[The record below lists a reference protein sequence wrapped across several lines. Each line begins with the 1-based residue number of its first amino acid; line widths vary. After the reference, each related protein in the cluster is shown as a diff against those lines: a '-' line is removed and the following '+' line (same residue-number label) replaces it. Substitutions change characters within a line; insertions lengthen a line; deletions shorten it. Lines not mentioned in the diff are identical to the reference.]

1 MVQWRERRK
10 FSSSLSRLD
19 CVWPRKTTSGHR
31 SSARKLAL
39 SSSLQ
44 TQKTFRYSKNSITYY
59 AVICRIIPLYTCIHL
74 QDLKL
79 KYYKLM
85 I

>member
-1 MVQWRERRK
+1 MVQWKERRK

-39 SSSLQ
+39 NSSLQ
-44 TQKTFRYSKNSITYY
+44 TQKTFRYSKNNSITY
-59 AVICRIIPLYTCIHL
+59 AVICQIILIYTSPGFEIEVL
-74 QDLKL
+74 
-79 KYYKLM
+79 
-85 I
+85 